1 MNNQTDLHATYLN
14 YHLSHKKAVT
24 KKSTSLAAVL
34 NLAIVFLIAIFFAQ
48 LLSAWR
54 FEADARELITESAK
68 KVTYQIQS
76 GWQLLAVPAACAAE
90 PISAGEAQPYTTNL
104 VMKAGQETTV
114 SLTFINKGQTTW
126 TAGKTTLETG
136 PFLKTVSKIYHK
148 SWLKAFQVMTLP
160 KNVKPGEKIT
170 LSFKVSGPEA
180 QYIGVIQ
187 ENFQLVAGEQPIK
200 GSLARVFVDANQV
213 VKAVVT
219 NNVQVISTPIV
230 KEAAK
235 TTNNKTTTTI
245 KVQYIT
251 AYNKLGEKV
260 QVIKGQYV
268 PGVSLT
274 KPSAKAIAAEK
285 ARLAALSQVVTTPTT
300 VVPAITTSTNSISD
314 TYCIALSAAEREV
327 SPQCQTSNN
336 ESQAG
341 SGMTNFAKKLNEQP
355 MIRVGLF
362 DSTST
367 ERVTSNKAFDIFAAS
382 NVLVVNVAAGTVAS
396 VNYSKTDKQYTV
408 EVGGQTYQTKDYL
421 RFVSQSGNEGV
432 MQLPDYRNNP
442 KWNAN
447 LNDNK
452 FRNVLEYRYAPK
464 TDKIWWINEL
474 PVDSYLKGMAE
485 TSNASPVEFHKIMAT
500 AARTYVLYHYYRG
513 VDFGLN
519 GASTKHADEFFHVD
533 ATYDQVY
540 RGYNSE
546 IRMPK
551 MAQAVDQTAGAIVTY
566 NNSLAITPYF
576 SRSDGRTRSWSEV
589 WGGDDKPWLQS
600 VVVLEDSGKTLFG
613 HGVGMS
619 AQGALLMIVDGGK
632 TWQTILSYF
641 YQGTVLQKAY

>member
-14 YHLSHKKAVT
+14 YHLSHKKAVA

-54 FEADARELITESAK
+54 FEADARELITEGAK
-68 KVTYQIQS
+68 KVTYQIQN
-76 GWQLLAVPAACAAE
+76 GFQLLAVPTACAAE
-90 PISAGEAQPYTTNL
+90 LVAAGEAQPYTTNL
-104 VMKAGQETTV
+104 IMKAGQETTV

-126 TAGKTTLETG
+126 AAGKTTLETG
-136 PFLKTVSKIYHK
+136 PFLKTISKVYHQT
-148 SWLKAFQVMTLP
+148 WLKAFQVMTLP

-170 LSFKVSGPEA
+170 LSFKISGPEA
-180 QYIGVIQ
+180 KYVGVIQ

-213 VKAVVT
+213 TKVVVT
-219 NNVQVISTPIV
+219 ENVKTVVTTNVQTVAAAST
-230 KEAAK
+230 K
-235 TTNNKTTTTI
+235 TVSTSSV

-251 AYNKLGEKV
+251 AYNKLGEKI
-260 QVIKGQYV
+260 QVVKGQYV

-285 ARLAALSQVVTTPTT
+285 ARLAAITQTT
-300 VVPAITTSTNSISD
+300 VVTAITTSSNTVSD
-314 TYCIALSAAEREV
+314 TYCIALSASERAV
-327 SPQCQTSNN
+327 SPLCQTSNN

-341 SGMTNFAKKLNEQP
+341 SGMANFSKKLNEQP
-355 MIRVGLF
+355 LIRVGLF

-367 ERVTSNKAFDIFAAS
+367 QKITSDKAFNLYAAS
-382 NVLVVNVAAGTVAS
+382 NMLVANIAAGTVVS
-396 VNYSKTDKQYTV
+396 VSYSKDDKQYTADIN
-408 EVGGQTYQTKDYL
+408 GQVYQTKDYL
-421 RFVSQSGNEGV
+421 RFVSQSGNDGV
-432 MQLPDYRNNP
+432 FQLPDYRHNP
-442 KWNAN
+442 NWNAN

-452 FRNVLEYRYAPK
+452 FRNVLEYRYTPK

-485 TSNASPVEFHKIMAT
+485 TSNASPVEFHKVMAT

-513 VDFGLN
+513 VDFGLT

-566 NNSLAITPYF
+566 NGSLAITPYF

-589 WGGDDKPWLQS
+589 WGGDDKPWLTS
-600 VVVLEDSGKTLFG
+600 VVVLEDNGKTLFG

-632 TWQTILSYF
+632 TWQNILSYF

>member
-14 YHLSHKKAVT
+14 YHLSHKKAVA
-24 KKSTSLAAVL
+24 KKSTSLTAVL

-48 LLSAWR
+48 VLSAWR
-54 FEADARELITESAK
+54 FEADARDL
-68 KVTYQIQS
+68 VT
-76 GWQLLAVPAACAAE
+76 LLAAPVAQAAE
-90 PISAGEAQPYTTNL
+90 LVAAGEAQPYTTNL
-104 VMKAGQETTV
+104 IMKAGQETTV

-126 TAGKTTLETG
+126 AAGKTTLETG
-136 PFLKTVSKIYHK
+136 PFLKTISKVYHQT
-148 SWLKAFQVMTLP
+148 WLKAFQVMTLP
-160 KNVKPGEKIT
+160 KNVKPGEKIA
-170 LSFKVSGPEA
+170 LSFKISGPESK
-180 QYIGVIQ
+180 YVGVIQ

-213 VKAVVT
+213 AKAVVT
-219 NNVQVISTPIV
+219 ENVKTVS
-230 KEAAK
+230 
-235 TTNNKTTTTI
+235 TTNA

-260 QVIKGQYV
+260 QVVKGQYV

-285 ARLAALSQVVTTPTT
+285 ARLASIAQATVVTA
-300 VVPAITTSTNSISD
+300 VATSTNSD
-314 TYCIALSAAEREV
+314 NNTYCIALSASERAV
-327 SPQCQTSNN
+327 SPLCQTSND

-341 SGMTNFAKKLNEQP
+341 SGMANFSKKLNEQP
-355 MIRVGLF
+355 LIRVGLF

-367 ERVTSNKAFDIFAAS
+367 QKITSDKDFNLYAAS
-382 NVLVVNVAAGTVAS
+382 NMLVANIAAGTLVS
-396 VNYSKTDKQYTV
+396 VSYSKNDQQYTV
-408 EVGGQTYQTKDYL
+408 DINGKVYQSKDYL
-421 RFVSQSGNEGV
+421 RFVSQSGNDGV
-432 MQLPDYRNNP
+432 FQLPEYRHNP
-442 KWNAN
+442 NWNAN

-452 FRNVLEYRYAPK
+452 FRNVLEYRYTPK
-464 TDKIWWINEL
+464 TNKMWWINEL

-485 TSNASPVEFHKIMAT
+485 TSNASPVEFHKVMAT

-513 VDFGLN
+513 VDFGLV

-551 MAQAVDQTAGAIVTY
+551 MAQAVDQTTGAIVTY
-566 NNSLAITPYF
+566 NGNLAITPYF

-589 WGGDDKPWLQS
+589 WGGDDKPWLTS
-600 VVVLEDSGKTLFG
+600 VVVLEDNGKTLFG

-632 TWQTILSYF
+632 TWQNILSYF